1 MSATL
6 ASGAPLTAETWADFV
21 ARLRHHCRGEGVSRH
36 YTASAL
42 FWPIKH
48 PYWCTGWCGERSVL
62 VAYADDEAEVL
73 RLWPDAE
80 EIDAMPATE
89 YQFTSRFPRPA
100 WWQEAGG
107 NA

>member
-1 MSATL
+1 MIR
-6 ASGAPLTAETWADFV
+6 
-21 ARLRHHCRGEGVSRH
+21 ARFKVNGEDYRPV
-36 YTASAL
+36 T
-42 FWPIKH
+42 WPIKH
-48 PYWCTGWCGERSVL
+48 PYWCTGWSGDRSVL
-62 VAYADDEAEVL
+62 VAYADDEAEIL
-73 RLWPDAE
+73 RLWLDAE